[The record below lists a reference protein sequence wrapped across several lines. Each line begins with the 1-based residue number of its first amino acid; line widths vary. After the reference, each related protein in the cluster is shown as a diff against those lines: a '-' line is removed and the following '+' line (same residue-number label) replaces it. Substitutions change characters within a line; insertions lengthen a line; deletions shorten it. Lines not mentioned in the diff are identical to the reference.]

1 MLDLWGPRELV
12 EALVSREW
20 QVFLVMLG
28 QREPQE
34 RQDLLVLLDFKAF
47 RDKLDQTVNFC
58 EIIQNILI
66 HFLKRFFKSN
76 VLYKRIMNCLIV
88 SIFCLQKKCIFPT
101 FNLFATFQGHLE
113 ALDLQDKLVREAT
126 QGPLVYLDL
135 QEFKDPEGRRE
146 VQEGQETPASQELS
160 DQAEELDLMELQVMF
175 LFNYLF
181 F

>member
-1 MLDLWGPRELV
+1 METQASRAFQAVLVSQEVLVNRDNQDLLDLLVLMDPQVVLDLWGPRELV

-47 RDKLDQTVNFC
+47 RDKLDQT
-58 EIIQNILI
+58 
-66 HFLKRFFKSN
+66 
-76 VLYKRIMNCLIV
+76 
-88 SIFCLQKKCIFPT
+88 
-101 FNLFATFQGHLE
+101 GHLE

-160 DQAEELDLMELQVMF
+160 DQAEELDLMELQEAKATKAHQDLQDLQVRMEQEVF
-175 LFNYLF
+175 QAV
-181 F
+181 